1 MNKQELETRLAIA
14 YAQRKQANA
23 LRVPRY
29 VISEINRQIRHFQ
42 NELGKVA
49 A

>member
-14 YAQRKQANA
+14 YAQRKQAYA
-23 LRVPRY
+23 LRLSRAFIAETNRSIRY
-29 VISEINRQIRHFQ
+29 FQ
-42 NELGKVA
+42 NELAKVA